1 MVLTN
6 RRHVFIIGFGVKK
19 LELLPSDKFFLFY
32 FLFYNLAILAL
43 ILAEKD
49 LFWLVFALSLNEID
63 PIFFSFL
70 AFLCPTKGI
79 EPQLQIADA

>member
-1 MVLTN
+1 M
-6 RRHVFIIGFGVKK
+6 IGFGVKK

-49 LFWLVFALSLNEID
+49 LFWLVFALPLNEID
-63 PIFFSFL
+63 PNFFLFFSL
-70 AFLCPTKGI
+70 LVSD
-79 EPQLQIADA
+79 ERY